1 VRKAAD
7 VQAVSADAAAE
18 SGSRR
23 GGTALAFDR
32 IMHVAEFRVETEF
45 LRIPLQGRTM
55 KATLKI
61 VADLLALLCVL
72 PLFAVYRL
80 LGLLFGVTRAFPGWS
95 QLMSL
100 FPGLLGAYL
109 RRAFYRLAL
118 RGCGSGSWI
127 SFGTVF
133 SHPTAAVG
141 RDVYVGVFC
150 CLGDVTLEDDVL
162 IGSHVSIMNGTGQH
176 GIERLDVPIREQPG
190 TWPRVTIG
198 RDSWV
203 GDRAVVMADVGA
215 HCVIGAGSVVTKPI
229 PDYAI
234 AVGSPARV
242 VRYRDGSNRRDAE
255 AQREKRGRRR
265 GRPFCFS
272 LCLCASVVS

>member
-1 VRKAAD
+1 MAIAHQD
-7 VQAVSADAAAE
+7 
-18 SGSRR
+18 R
-23 GGTALAFDR
+23 G
-32 IMHVAEFRVETEF
+32 I
-45 LRIPLQGRTM
+45 LQM

-61 VADLLALLCVL
+61 LADVVAFLCIL

-80 LGLLFGVTRAFPGWS
+80 QGVLFGLHRAFPGWS
-95 QLMSL
+95 QLLSL

-118 RGCGSGSWI
+118 RRCGSGSWI

-133 SHPTAAVG
+133 SHPTAEVG
-141 RDVYVGVFC
+141 RDVYVGLFC

-176 GIERLDVPIREQPG
+176 GIERLDIPIREQPG

-198 RDSWV
+198 RDSWI

-242 VRYRDGSNRRDAE
+242 VRYRDAPNHRDAE
-255 AQREKRGRRR
+255 AHRRE
-265 GRPFCFS
+265 S
-272 LCLCASVVS
+272 LTTDHTGLTTDHTDRTDLKESGVNAQSVKSV